1 MKAVI
6 LDLRGKHAAVLDE
19 TGRIV
24 KIPNADYEIGQE
36 IELHA
41 VPSVRPKTNKRFA
54 AAAAAAVLV
63 LGLGTGTA
71 FALPYGTVTLDSD
84 SSIEYTINR
93 FDQVLSVRALNEE
106 GEEILSSLDEQS
118 LRFRPVKEA
127 IAAALEQQET
137 DEERTVAITAE
148 TPNDRHTERL
158 QEQLREHIPERRS
171 PDRREG
177 SPELPQNGMPE
188 DEMPVNGLPQER
200 HDGFVPGEE
209 SSQPD
214 ALPNDTG
221 LGTSSQGMQPPEE
234 TEALP
239 RGETPAELRP
249 ESFSD
254 RPEQPPS
261 RDDTP
266 PDGFS
271 PPAKTDGMPDSRP
284 EVSGEVPAEVSELPG
299 GMPPPEQQPFGS
311 PDFDGFPPT
320 E

>member
-6 LDLRGKHAAVLDE
+6 VDLRGKHAAALDE

-24 KIPNADYEIGQE
+24 KIPNADYGIGQE

-41 VPSVRPKTNKRFA
+41 VPPARQKVNRRFA
-54 AAAAAAVLV
+54 SAAAAAVLV

-84 SSIEYTINR
+84 SAIEYTINR
-93 FDQVLSVRALNEE
+93 FDQVLSARALNEE

-118 LRFRPVKEA
+118 FRFRPVKEA

-137 DEERTVAITAE
+137 DEESAVAITAE

-177 SPELPQNGMPE
+177 SPELPE
-188 DEMPVNGLPQER
+188 DDLPQER
-200 HDGFVPGEE
+200 HEGFLPGEE
-209 SSQPD
+209 SQPN

-221 LGTSSQGMQPPEE
+221 LGTPSQGMQPPEE

-239 RGETPAELRP
+239 RGEMPAELRP

-254 RPEQPPS
+254 PPEQPLS
-261 RDDTP
+261 RDDMP
-266 PDGFS
+266 PDDYS
-271 PPAKTDGMPDSRP
+271 PAEKTAGMPDSRP
-284 EVSGEVPAEVSELPG
+284 EDPGEVPDEAPESPG
-299 GMPPPEQQPFGS
+299 GMPPPEQQPFGA
-311 PDFDGFPPT
+311 PDFGGFPPA

>member
-6 LDLRGKHAAVLDE
+6 VDLRGKHAAALDE

-84 SSIEYTINR
+84 SAIEYTINR

-118 LRFRPVKEA
+118 FRFRPVKEV

-137 DEERTVAITAE
+137 DEESTVAITAE

-158 QEQLREHIPERRS
+158 QEQLREHISERRS

-177 SPELPQNGMPE
+177 SPELPE
-188 DEMPVNGLPQER
+188 DGLPQER

-209 SSQPD
+209 SRPD
-214 ALPNDTG
+214 AFPNDTG
-221 LGTSSQGMQPPEE
+221 LGTPSQGMQPPEE

-271 PPAKTDGMPDSRP
+271 PPEKTDGMPDSRP
-284 EVSGEVPAEVSELPG
+284 EVSGEVPAEASELPG